1 MDITKLLNK
10 ANFEI
15 QDIKGECPPCSII
28 QQGKPIGFIQ
38 DDFIVTMIP
47 EKKQE
52 ENLINSIIH
61 FGQENFGYDEI
72 FENEYQLSGYDN
84 YILTSSFDLE
94 EQKPMYNVYQN
105 TDEGFIKIDCNK
117 DKKQAAQ
124 VFAEK
129 SNLID
134 TLQPHPQQ
142 PLHHPS
148 VEIPSFFEILKEAA
162 QKIGMKLKLYFSKDE
177 SFLKL
182 KNGNKTVATIDDK
195 LNIYCDEKIVQGLEK
210 KVAEVSKVASAL
222 KKEKAVH
229 KVVPKKIAESN
240 RLNQNTWSDKKEISL
255 KEDYRAPQEKKQ
267 RKTVKIKR

>member
-1 MDITKLLNK
+1 
-10 ANFEI
+10 
-15 QDIKGECPPCSII
+15 
-28 QQGKPIGFIQ
+28 
-38 DDFIVTMIP
+38 
-47 EKKQE
+47 
-52 ENLINSIIH
+52 
-61 FGQENFGYDEI
+61 
-72 FENEYQLSGYDN
+72 
-84 YILTSSFDLE
+84 
-94 EQKPMYNVYQN
+94 MYNVYQN

-142 PLHHPS
+142 PLHHLS

-255 KEDYRAPQEKKQ
+255 NEDYRAPQEKKQ